1 MKFYCD
7 LCGIKFESKSGNTK
21 YCPECRKRRKEKPMV
36 ECQACGK
43 VFLKT
48 NNNMK
53 YCPQCR
59 AKGNSKKKSVKKSVP
74 RLTLAQ
80 VCREARA
87 AGLSYGQYVV
97 RMEQISGI
105 RR

>member
-21 YCPECRKRRKEKPMV
+21 YCPECRKGVKYKKPAADKKPKMRS
-36 ECQACGK
+36 
-43 VFLKT
+43 KT
-48 NNNMK
+48 KRQPTSMGI
-53 YCPQCR
+53 
-59 AKGNSKKKSVKKSVP
+59 AE
-74 RLTLAQ
+74 
-80 VCREARA
+80 VCRLAREN
-87 AGLSYGQYVV
+87 GLSYGQYVV